1 MKGLEVFSQRVRE
14 WRTYLK
20 RTADTTNPLWARA
33 MDPPLPLP
41 DDVKLEMMDEDSQLC
56 TDIFIEM
63 AVYGVEFMFDCLKA
77 DGFSRGYFLLKS
89 KSCEIDKEEFADL
102 IELLSVGDI
111 FLQNCADMAFEM
123 GADPAYIKETTGVCP
138 RGAGGMSLSDDYIQQ
153 PHTQTKDAEPC
164 SNTFLCNGRKG
175 RPKESLKDKMIDDA
189 DGRKLQRI
197 HDIWGGRK
205 GKDAALMI
213 LVCIKL
219 GWMHKPT
226 YTQVKD
232 EFGDIG
238 SKTGYNRYLDSNKFT
253 DDEIEGVM
261 NILNHT

>member
-1 MKGLEVFSQRVRE
+1 M
-14 WRTYLK
+14 
-20 RTADTTNPLWARA
+20 
-33 MDPPLPLP
+33 
-41 DDVKLEMMDEDSQLC
+41 
-56 TDIFIEM
+56 
-63 AVYGVEFMFDCLKA
+63 
-77 DGFSRGYFLLKS
+77 
-89 KSCEIDKEEFADL
+89 
-102 IELLSVGDI
+102 
-111 FLQNCADMAFEM
+111 
-123 GADPAYIKETTGVCP
+123 
-138 RGAGGMSLSDDYIQQ
+138 
-153 PHTQTKDAEPC
+153 
-164 SNTFLCNGRKG
+164 
-175 RPKESLKDKMIDDA
+175 
-189 DGRKLQRI
+189 
-197 HDIWGGRK
+197 GGRK